1 MAETWERLEKARQHQ
16 LELLKERLQPKIL
29 KSRIFENWPEYK
41 TRVSR
46 CCQYLPLSRG
56 WQNLGI
62 WAAKPLAVA
71 APLFGPKFHFRALSA
86 AQAAMVAHACS
97 CRCGTKGTEDVLGR
111 SDPNPACGKYFRIV
125 CSSDLQISSAIS
137 GSFNFSAAA
146 AVVGASITISCS
158 RFVTRVTR
166 RASRRVNRRR
176 GTPSML

>member
-1 MAETWERLEKARQHQ
+1 MFCRPMISPVTAAADQNFKVPNLREVE
-16 LELLKERLQPKIL
+16 
-29 KSRIFENWPEYK
+29 PEHK

-111 SDPNPACGKYFRIV
+111 SDPACGKYFRIV

-146 AVVGASITISCS
+146 AVVGASITISCNCHQSSPS
-158 RFVTRVTR
+158 RFAPR
-166 RASRRVNRRR
+166 
-176 GTPSML
+176 